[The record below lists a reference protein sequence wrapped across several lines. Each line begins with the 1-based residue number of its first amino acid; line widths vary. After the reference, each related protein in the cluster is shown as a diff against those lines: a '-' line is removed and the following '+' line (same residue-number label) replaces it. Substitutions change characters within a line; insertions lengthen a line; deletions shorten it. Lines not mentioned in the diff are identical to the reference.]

1 MVLEYVFK
9 RVKGKTSNFSLLMPL
24 CYTEY
29 HSNHIIYG
37 IVMLSSRRALQISGT
52 LVAVLEKFTFL
63 KCLQVPF
70 NTPLFSCKLMTN
82 LI

>member
-63 KCLQVPF
+63 KCLQVPS